1 MERALEH
8 AAPAWLRQLSDAALA
23 LFDETAP
30 LDPSVESFDPARVVQ
45 ARRQLWFTLNGYG
58 ATGTKL
64 FAALLLA
71 APQSTKIKRGTS

>member
-1 MERALEH
+1 
-8 AAPAWLRQLSDAALA
+8 
-23 LFDETAP
+23 
-30 LDPSVESFDPARVVQ
+30 
-45 ARRQLWFTLNGYG
+45 LNGYG